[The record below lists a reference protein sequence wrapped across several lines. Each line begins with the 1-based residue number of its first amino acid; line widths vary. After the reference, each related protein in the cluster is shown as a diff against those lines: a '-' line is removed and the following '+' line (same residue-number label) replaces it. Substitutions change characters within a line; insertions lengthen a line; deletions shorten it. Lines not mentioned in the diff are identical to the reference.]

1 MTPPDPENA
10 ARARMPADVD
20 APDKVLY
27 GLTFRQLAILAVAAV
42 VFAAGWHLLHHARPA
57 GRACRCRGP
66 AGRGRVRDRGRPPRR
81 TPVRRVAHPRHPI
94 PTRTPRPIHQPTPPR
109 RLPPWVTP
117 PTDRVPLP
125 APLRLPADA
134 IDDDGTITLTNTTT
148 AGAGDR
154 VAIVAATTVNLTLR
168 TPAEQAAL
176 LDTFGRWLNS
186 LTDPTQIVIANQPVD
201 LQSAA
206 DTLTTRATHL
216 PQPGVGGGVRRPRR
230 RSSPSSPT
238 AATHCA
244 GKSSSPP
251 AASGPDPH
259 AARRHAEHT
268 ARTLT
273 ALGLSARTLDAAAAT
288 TALAG
293 CADPYRTP
301 RPGGQAPPHATITA
315 PAVGSRVSQSGGQP

>member
-1 MTPPDPENA
+1 MSPPDPETA

-42 VFAAGWHLLHHARPA
+42 GFAAGWHLLHHLVPPA
-57 GRACRCRGP
+57 ALVVVAVPLGGVVFAIAVGR
-66 AGRGRVRDRGRPPRR
+66 RDGLPFDVWLTHAIRYQHAPHALSTTDTG
-81 TPVRRVAHPRHPI
+81 TG
-94 PTRTPRPIHQPTPPR
+94 
-109 RLPPWVTP
+109 LPPWVTP
-117 PTDRVPLP
+117 PSGRVPVP

-134 IDDDGTITLTNTTT
+134 IDDDGTITLTDTTT

-154 VAIVAATTVNLTLR
+154 AAIVAATTVNLTLR

-176 LDTFGRWLNS
+176 LDSFGRWLNS

-206 DTLTTRATHL
+206 DTLTDRAAQLSNALLAAACADHAAFLTQLAHRRDPLRRQVLITTR
-216 PQPGVGGGVRRPRR
+216 
-230 RSSPSSPT
+230 
-238 AATHCA
+238 
-244 GKSSSPP
+244 
-251 AASGPDPH
+251 ASGPDPH
-259 AARRHAEHT
+259 AARRHADDT

-273 ALGLSARTLDAAAAT
+273 GLGLSARTLDAAAAT

-301 RPGGQAPPHATITA
+301 HPGSQAPPTATITG
-315 PAVGSRVSQSGGQP
+315 PPTGIWRTTP